1 MKHNSIASAIE
12 SVLEHILQVRLA
24 IHLLSKPT
32 DGSLGE
38 ISNFRQWIYNT
49 VSAINLPI
57 DDTPDH
63 HHDAIDVVPGAPK
76 GYFIYVSH
84 FHLTQLSLFALQSP
98 PMDALLLY
106 PHVQLCY
113 YYYRHN
119 TKTVKFRSG

>member
-12 SVLEHILQVRLA
+12 CVLEHILQVRLP

-32 DGSLGE
+32 DGSWGE
-38 ISNFRQWIYNT
+38 MSNFRQCIYNT
-49 VSAINLPI
+49 VSAINLPF

-63 HHDAIDVVPGAPK
+63 HHDAITVVPGAPK
-76 GYFIYVSH
+76 GYFLCVSH
-84 FHLTQLSLFALQSP
+84 FHFSQRCSP
-98 PMDALLLY
+98 PMDELLLY

>member
-84 FHLTQLSLFALQSP
+84 FHLTQLTLFAPLQWMS
-98 PMDALLLY
+98 
-106 PHVQLCY
+106 Y
-113 YYYRHN
+113 YYIRTFN
-119 TKTVKFRSG
+119 CVIIIIVIIPRR